1 MAATNPFAPQG
12 LASQFQNLYYQPG
25 APATTTYG
33 STPGFSLNPAPRAGA
48 GAFGAVPGAIG
59 APNPF
64 GDLSS
69 VYPNLSGT
77 NKQVS
82 ADILSKLSGTLSP
95 GTMAAIKDAGAAWGV
110 GAGVPGSG
118 IQTNRSLRD
127 IGLTSEQQQ
136 QQGLQ
141 DYAALIPTISRTQT
155 VSPELQAQIAATNA
169 QMAAAPDP
177 TQAASYAKQLFDEYL
192 NKLKGSNSPAEA
204 SGAIG
209 SRTSRLA
216 LGGSRPPE
224 GFPGSEAAPT
234 NFYQQLFSGY
244 F

>member
-1 MAATNPFAPQG
+1 MPDSNPFAPAG

-33 STPGFSLNPAPRAGA
+33 TNPAFNLNPGPRSGA

-64 GDLSS
+64 GDLSG

-95 GTMAAIKDAGAAWGV
+95 ETMNSIKNASAAWGV

-118 IQTNRSLRD
+118 IQTSRGLRD
-127 IGLTSEQQQ
+127 IGLTSEQLQ

-141 DYAALIPTISRTQT
+141 DYASLIPTISRTQT
-155 VSPELQAQIAATNA
+155 VSPELQTQIAATNA

-192 NKLKGSNSPAEA
+192 AKLSGGPSGGTGGQGVSGRVALA
-204 SGAIG
+204 STGPP
-209 SRTSRLA
+209 S
-216 LGGSRPPE
+216 GGVGIE
-224 GFPGSEAAPT
+224 MAPT
-234 NFYQQLFSGY
+234 NYWQQLSAGI
-244 F
+244 